1 MSDHVCVISAN
12 EISREGLAHLLSS
25 EGFDVI
31 YSGASIAEI
40 NEAMS
45 STQFIAVVDEPDPT
59 QQCEAV
65 YNLHASAPNAVAVI
79 LAETLDLD
87 VMMSC
92 FHAGARGYIVRAT
105 RAGPLMTALHMVAFG
120 EKVMPSDLVDALD
133 LRFPSSRLNLIE
145 SHLAVTPIQSIQVY
159 PESEY
164 ENENEIASAGLSP
177 RERDV
182 LCCLMA
188 GYPNKLIARQLDVC
202 EATVKVHV
210 KAILR
215 KLKVQNRT
223 QAAIWASSIG
233 LNDNHLRIAATRY

>member
-1 MSDHVCVISAN
+1 MFTHVCVISAN
-12 EISREGLAHLLSS
+12 EISREGLEHLLCN

-31 YSGASIAEI
+31 FSGASVSEI
-40 NEAMS
+40 DEGLS
-45 STQFIAVVDEPDPT
+45 LTQFIAVVDEPDPT
-59 QQCEAV
+59 QQCQAV
-65 YNLHASAPNAVAVI
+65 DALHASAPNAMAVI
-79 LAETLDLD
+79 LAEALDFD
-87 VMMSC
+87 VMISC

-105 RAGPLMTALHMVAFG
+105 RSGPLMTALHLVAFG

-133 LRFPSSRLNLIE
+133 QRFASPHLDLIE
-145 SHLAVTPIQSIQVY
+145 SHLPLAPIK
-159 PESEY
+159 EY
-164 ENENEIASAGLSP
+164 SENEIEIASASLSP

-188 GYPNKLIARQLDVC
+188 GYPNKIIARQLDVC

-233 LNDNHLRIAATRY
+233 LNDNHLRIAARLC